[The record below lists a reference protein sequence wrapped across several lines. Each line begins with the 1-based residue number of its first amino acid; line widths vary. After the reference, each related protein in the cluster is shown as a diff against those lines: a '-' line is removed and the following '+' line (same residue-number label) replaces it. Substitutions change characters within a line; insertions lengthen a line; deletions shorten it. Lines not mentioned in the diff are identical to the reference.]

1 MPNMTMPGMIPPGP
15 GMLPPGG
22 VPGMHGMMAGM
33 LPGMPGG
40 MPGMLP
46 PHLMHLMAQ
55 SQLQQTPLEQEP
67 KSEAKLFVGCIPN
80 YVTEQMLREKFAEH
94 GQIQKLIYMSDR
106 VLTDRGWAFITYEDE
121 TEAAVA
127 IALLHDSKP
136 WSEKC
141 PRALQVKFAS
151 EKITD
156 LKGTAFDPAYVQNE
170 TVHTWTEHKT
180 DDTPPKVYYHNTY
193 TEETVWEQPYIM
205 SQKPH
210 TGVSASIPAAVNSTV
225 TSGPPGANLF
235 VYGIPSA
242 WTDEDLHTR
251 FKEFGTLVASKIY
264 IDPTTM
270 CSKGFGFV
278 SYTTLD
284 SATKAIEVMHG
295 FEVEDG
301 KLLRVSIKKGE
312 ENENP
317 EAVAVVSKKLLQM
330 PRNGPLAPL
339 NYGVPGQKAQ
349 GLDGALNAI
358 SACYN
363 KL

>member
-1 MPNMTMPGMIPPGP
+1 MIPHPGILPQMPGMPTANMPGMNVMMPPNPPGMIPGSHMPMMVQP
-15 GMLPPGG
+15 TP
-22 VPGMHGMMAGM
+22 VPRPA
-33 LPGMPGG
+33 
-40 MPGMLP
+40 
-46 PHLMHLMAQ
+46 
-55 SQLQQTPLEQEP
+55 EP
-67 KSEAKLFVGCIPN
+67 EVKSEAKLFVGCIPN

-94 GQIQKLIYMSDR
+94 GQIQKLVYMPDR

-136 WSEKC
+136 FSEKC
-141 PRALQVKFAS
+141 PRNMQVKFAS

-156 LKGTAFDPAYVQNE
+156 LKGTAFDPAYQPTE

-180 DDTPPKVYYHNTY
+180 DDNPPKVYYHNTV
-193 TEETVWEQPYIM
+193 TEETVWEQPFIM
-205 SQKPH
+205 TQKPH
-210 TGVSASIPAAVNSTV
+210 VGVSASVPTAANPAV

-235 VYGIPSA
+235 VYGIPSS
-242 WTDEDLHTR
+242 WTDDDLHTR

-278 SYTTLD
+278 SYTTLE
-284 SATKAIEVMHG
+284 SATQAIEVMHG

-339 NYGVPGQKAQ
+339 NYGVPGQKAT